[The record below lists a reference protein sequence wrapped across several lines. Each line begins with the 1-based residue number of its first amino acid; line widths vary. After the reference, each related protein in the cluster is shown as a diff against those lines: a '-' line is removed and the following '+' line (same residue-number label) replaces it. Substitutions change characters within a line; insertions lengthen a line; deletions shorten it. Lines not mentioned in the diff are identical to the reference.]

1 MIKWN
6 YLVRLKTYSKTTGE
20 NILFVQSKF
29 NIPFTEISLQIT
41 DYLDVKILLKR
52 DQTTSLWYNIVWNKK
67 NKQGVTQYIN
77 SVFVIGSVTIHT
89 NVSNFIFAEDT

>member
-1 MIKWN
+1 MATAIKWVN
-6 YLVRLKTYSKTTGE
+6 RTFICISVDEGGTKIEWSNETDLVRLKTYSKPKGE

-52 DQTTSLWYNIVWNKK
+52 DQTTSLW
-67 NKQGVTQYIN
+67 
-77 SVFVIGSVTIHT
+77 
-89 NVSNFIFAEDT
+89 